1 MVAEHAERAARTAD
15 RIPYVRLK
23 VAISLDGHTALLN
36 GSSKWITGEQARMDG
51 HAWRAKADAI
61 VTGIGTVLADDPL
74 LNVRLVGRKVQ
85 PTLAIVDSKLRTPPN
100 ARLFDVPDREVLV
113 YTTQAAALRR
123 PALKRNN
130 ACIVALPEQNGQ
142 VNLAAMV
149 ADLTQR
155 GLSILHV
162 EAGSTLNGAFLNN
175 GLVDELVI
183 YVGPQLLGRGL
194 PLAQLEKLTSLDH
207 ATRLEFVSADMV
219 GDDIR
224 VVARVVRR

>member
-1 MVAEHAERAARTAD
+1 
-15 RIPYVRLK
+15 
-23 VAISLDGHTALLN
+23 
-36 GSSKWITGEQARMDG
+36 MDG

-61 VTGIGTVLADDPL
+61 VTGVGTVLADDPL
-74 LNVRLVGRKVQ
+74 LNVRLVGHGVQ
-85 PTLAIVDSKLRTPPN
+85 PTLAIVDSTLRTPPN

-194 PLAQLEKLTSLDH
+194 PLAQLDKLTSLDH